1 MKKCQYLP
9 FTFYSNHKTQ
19 EILKCCKSKER
30 EKVWIVMKTSDYNY
44 FIFAYSKAFWYM
56 YFFNFYIF
64 SCSCMLFHFS
74 SCYLFIFF
82 FFFSVTVAI
91 ISERNERLKLLQNL
105 LEKKK
110 MFESRLRNS
119 VYSTIHGKD
128 HDKLIL
134 CFTYLEMCGDN
145 EDKFHIKPS
154 LHKSLLT
161 KLRSAMKSM
170 NFVN

>member
-1 MKKCQYLP
+1 
-9 FTFYSNHKTQ
+9 
-19 EILKCCKSKER
+19 
-30 EKVWIVMKTSDYNY
+30 
-44 FIFAYSKAFWYM
+44 M
-56 YFFNFYIF
+56 YFFNHYTSSCPCIFFYF
-64 SCSCMLFHFS
+64 PSCS
-74 SCYLFIFF
+74 IFLLIFFLIF

-91 ISERNERLKLLQNL
+91 ISERNERLKLLQTL

-110 MFESRLRNS
+110 LFESRLRNS

-128 HDKLIL
+128 HDKLSL

-161 KLRSAMKSM
+161 KFRSAMKSM
-170 NFVN
+170 NSVNIRQCQLM

>member
-1 MKKCQYLP
+1 MIYVFFQPL
-9 FTFYSNHKTQ
+9 
-19 EILKCCKSKER
+19 
-30 EKVWIVMKTSDYNY
+30 
-44 FIFAYSKAFWYM
+44 
-56 YFFNFYIF
+56 YFFLSLHILSFSFLFNIF
-64 SCSCMLFHFS
+64 IN
-74 SCYLFIFF
+74 IFPHF

-110 MFESRLRNS
+110 LFESRLRNS

-128 HDKLIL
+128 HDKLSL

-161 KLRSAMKSM
+161 KFRSAMKSM
-170 NFVN
+170 NSVNIR